1 MENAGL
7 SLYRACALASMFGDM
22 KTTNHSTLGFAL
34 ATPLLVALA
43 AGCGSDAD
51 GGAMTTALPINVTES
66 GAGRNVLVLH
76 GGGGPA
82 TMTGLVTHLAR
93 TSHVILPTHPGWN
106 GTPRPDTLHTV
117 AGLADEYVRYLNDHD
132 LNDVLIVGNSMGGWL
147 GAEIALRDT
156 RHRITGLVIIDG
168 LGVDIPGQPITN
180 ITGFTP
186 QQIAAVAY
194 YDPANFNAGAPP
206 PTPEQIAVM
215 RANQA
220 TLAVFAGDPYGYDP
234 TLLAR
239 LAGVA
244 IPALLLWGDSDRIV
258 DPDYGRAYAAAI
270 PNAQFEII
278 EKAGHLPWLEN
289 AAGTFGALDSFV
301 TATSTRH

>member
-1 MENAGL
+1 
-7 SLYRACALASMFGDM
+7 M
-22 KTTNHSTLGFAL
+22 KTANHSTLGLAL

-43 AGCGSDAD
+43 AGCASDAD
-51 GGAMTTALPINVTES
+51 SGTKAMAVPITVAES

-82 TMTGLVTHLAR
+82 TMGGLVAHLAA
-93 TSHVILPTHPGWN
+93 TNHVILPTHPGWN
-106 GTPRPDTLHTV
+106 GTPRPETLHTV
-117 AGLADEYVRYLNDHD
+117 AGLADQYVRYLNDHD
-132 LNDVLIVGNSMGGWL
+132 LNDVLVIGNSMGGWL
-147 GAEIALRDT
+147 GAEVALRDT
-156 RHRITGLVIIDG
+156 QHRVTGLVIIDG

-194 YDPANFNAGAPP
+194 HDPANFNAGAPP
-206 PTPEQIAVM
+206 PTPEQIAAI
-215 RANQA
+215 RADQA

-244 IPALLLWGDSDRIV
+244 IPTLLIWGDSDHIV
-258 DPDYGRAYAAAI
+258 DTDYGRAYAAAI
-270 PNAQFEII
+270 PNAQFQIVAN
-278 EKAGHLPWLEN
+278 AGHLPWLEN
-289 AAGTFGALDSFV
+289 ASDTFTELDPFVVATGA
-301 TATSTRH
+301 RN